1 MAKKKKAAR
10 AELERFV
17 GVNMHGERSEVPQW
31 KILFDGVL
39 VGYVCAA
46 AGAPINTLPTAVVLT
61 GSDVAEVE
69 SLVEK
74 QLGERRKLSTRLTA
88 QQLGRQVEA
97 LTSADEEDMGDDG

>member
-1 MAKKKKAAR
+1 M
-10 AELERFV
+10 
-17 GVNMHGERSEVPQW
+17 
-31 KILFDGVL
+31 
-39 VGYVCAA
+39 
-46 AGAPINTLPTAVVLT
+46 T